1 MATIQELMN
10 EISNLQKT
18 EEQLYQVLT
27 RNAENIALG
36 KNSAMTDNEIN
47 SITSQINSLTAS
59 RVNLYNALSKYYQ
72 EDVVL
77 EKSVKKTINQQ
88 TETLKIL
95 ERELNKSKQ
104 NLAKLE
110 DDKYNQL
117 KMIEI
122 NSYFSKQ
129 YNAHVKLMR
138 LVTIV
143 GLCMLC
149 TLLLN
154 YIEPL
159 KVASKPLFNIVLII
173 GAFLIIKVT
182 IDMYLR
188 RNDNYDEFKW
198 GLTPTTSI
206 DSSSNQTTTTT
217 SSECAQAPK
226 PFGENQTGCYGA
238 SCCSVGT
245 VWDETTYT
253 CVNKPVSSPN

>member
-10 EISNLQKT
+10 EISHLQKT
-18 EEQLYQVLT
+18 EEQLYKVLT

-36 KNSAMTDNEIN
+36 KDSVMTDSEIN
-47 SITSQINSLTAS
+47 TITSQINSLTAS

-72 EDVVL
+72 QDINL

-129 YNAHVKLMR
+129 YDAHIKLMR
-138 LVTIV
+138 LITIV
-143 GLCMLC
+143 GLCMLA

-154 YIEPL
+154 YIAPL
-159 KVASKPLFNIVLII
+159 KVASRPLFNIVLIVGI
-173 GAFLIIKVT
+173 ILIIKVI

-188 RNDNYDEFKW
+188 RNDNYDEYTW
-198 GLTPTTSI
+198 GMAPTTSAGVDLANIQSSPI
-206 DSSSNQTTTTT
+206 DISGGTV
-217 SSECAQAPK
+217 
-226 PFGENQTGCYGA
+226 PFCYGS
-238 SCCSVGT
+238 SCCSTGT
-245 VWDETTYT
+245 IWDDSSYT
-253 CVNKPVSSPN
+253 CIINPNPDDTSS